1 MKLKKQFLIMVAVLL
16 LAAACTNSLS
26 TKQDYISNY
35 EAWVKNLKANYKA
48 YKKPDWSTAEA
59 DFKRYSEADY
69 NRFKDQFT
77 DEEREQV
84 DNLTGQYYAVLAKYK
99 ANQMKGEL
107 KSIMN
112 KAQAMFEELKKE

>member
-1 MKLKKQFLIMVAVLL
+1 MKHQKQLLIMVAVLL

-48 YKKPDWSTAEA
+48 YKKPDWSIAEA

-77 DEEREQV
+77 DEERELV